1 MLLKNIYQNNK
12 LIFIHNNKEIIFMNK
27 YNIPIYVMFHHSLCH
42 HDRMIKIWS
51 YTTHIH
57 RIEENKRNLIVF
69 QQKYTTDRI
78 EKKENNI

>member
-42 HDRMIKIWS
+42 HDRMIKYDLIQLIFTES
-51 YTTHIH
+51 KKINVILLYFNKNIQ
-57 RIEENKRNLIVF
+57 RIVL
-69 QQKYTTDRI
+69 
-78 EKKENNI
+78 KKKKII